1 MMLIFDILHHLFDE
15 QCSSDRWNHQLR
27 SNFQANGK
35 SWPTLISCLW
45 DQRKWRYPLR
55 FSLFYSVSPNYLVL
69 MLANKGQRMICTSY
83 RHSFKLHYCFST
95 YSFFLA
101 SQVDDFLIKLG
112 IKPRLHILIISV
124 FSLIYV
130 IVRPTKTMN
139 NLLKVCKICTFKV
152 IFWHKKSTE
161 SFWFFFWRIF
171 D

>member
-1 MMLIFDILHHLFDE
+1 MFFPRSPLFHHRLCSSSNDNTHWLCKHAKHRESKLPKLWSLIIKKIGFFLIMMLIFDILHHLFDE

-101 SQVDDFLIKLG
+101 GRV
-112 IKPRLHILIISV
+112 
-124 FSLIYV
+124 SLAG
-130 IVRPTKTMN
+130 
-139 NLLKVCKICTFKV
+139 
-152 IFWHKKSTE
+152 
-161 SFWFFFWRIF
+161 
-171 D
+171 